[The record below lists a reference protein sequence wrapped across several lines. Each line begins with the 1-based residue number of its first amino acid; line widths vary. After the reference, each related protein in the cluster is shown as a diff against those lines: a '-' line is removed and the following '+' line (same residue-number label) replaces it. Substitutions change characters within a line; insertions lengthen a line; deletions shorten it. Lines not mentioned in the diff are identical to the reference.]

1 MRAVGTEELTP
12 KNSGKQGFL
21 FVAVATTWQHGGEW
35 ECPGRSARPSPVSWS
50 QGISWP
56 QQAEDAAA
64 QAPAKGIGAAV
75 KAAALNPVPPQ
86 VGYTWRMVRGPCG
99 MGWARNPELGLC
111 SPRP

>member
-21 FVAVATTWQHGGEW
+21 FVAVATTWQHGGGREY
-35 ECPGRSARPSPVSWS
+35 PGRSARPSPASWS
-50 QGISWP
+50 PGISWL

-75 KAAALNPVPPQ
+75 KAAALNMVPPQ
-86 VGYTWRMVRGPCG
+86 VGYTRGWCVVPV
-99 MGWARNPELGLC
+99 GWGGLGWKPGAGTLQ
-111 SPRP
+111 S